1 MSVIAV
7 EPIFP
12 LAFGGVFAETGIPLF
27 YWYPTLIAENSVC
40 SGLVFESSSTLLDTG
55 WLQPFCNEHGDFWDE
70 LFISS
75 HGNAK
80 YKLVRRR

>member
-27 YWYPTLIAENSVC
+27 YWYPTLIAENSVY
-40 SGLVFESSSTLLDTG
+40 SSLVFESSSILPDAS
-55 WLQPFCNEHGDFWDE
+55 WYSYSAMNVV
-70 LFISS
+70 ISGMNYPYL
-75 HGNAK
+75 H
-80 YKLVRRR
+80 